1 MPKESNTDTI
11 TLGGGI
17 ELTGFKTIDAGMFI
31 VLKKIVGSYARTFSD
46 KHKDFEKLSLITDGK
61 EMKAELKLKDK
72 SFNSKAKADN
82 LFIAL
87 DGVLKELENKS
98 K

>member
-1 MPKESNTDTI
+1 MKKENETDTI

-17 ELTGFKTIDAGMFI
+17 ELTGFKNIDPGMFI
-31 VLKKIVGSYARTFSD
+31 VVKKIVGSYVRTFSE
-46 KHKDFEKLSLITDGK
+46 KHKDFEKLILNNDGK
-61 EMKAELKLKDK
+61 EMKAELKLKEK
-72 SFNSKAKADN
+72 SFDVKFKVNN

-87 DGVLKELENKS
+87 DSVLKELENKA